1 RARSSGATAGADRA
15 RPEVGPGLLASQVLR
30 GRGVRALTPR
40 PETSCPSPNNTPR
53 SAAATCGG
61 RITRSACPPSTRA
74 PSASSR
80 GCPTGFAPIA
90 VITIAARSSRPSRG
104 QSHAPGSLSAWSGT
118 AAVGA
123 RPEGCGSSD
132 RDGDV
137 VSATSPRVALCFP
150 GQGSQAASMAAGLEE
165 TDLGRRLLAVAA
177 TLGVDLG
184 PAFGGDEELIRPTEV
199 AQPALVF
206 TELVLAAA
214 LPRDLSV
221 VGVAGHSIGE
231 LAAYAVAGAVLPEA
245 ALRLAVERGR
255 LMAAMRDG
263 TMAAVLGLDAATA
276 TRLCAQSAG
285 TVVVANLNA
294 PGQVVVSGEVD
305 AVTVFS
311 ATACAAGARRVL
323 PLKVSGAFHSPLMV
337 GAASE
342 FTRLL
347 DGVELR
353 APSVPVVTNVDAA
366 AVSDAI

>member
-15 RPEVGPGLLASQVLR
+15 SPAGAAGILAAQVLR
-30 GRGVRALTPR
+30 GRGLRALTPR

-53 SAAATCGG
+53 SGAATCGG
-61 RITRSACPPSTRA
+61 RITRSAGPP
-74 PSASSR
+74 
-80 GCPTGFAPIA
+80 
-90 VITIAARSSRPSRG
+90 
-104 QSHAPGSLSAWSGT
+104 
-118 AAVGA
+118 
-123 RPEGCGSSD
+123 
-132 RDGDV
+132 
-137 VSATSPRVALCFP
+137 SPRVALWFP
-150 GQGSQAASMAAGLEE
+150 GQASQAASMAAGLEE

-263 TMAAVLGLDAATA
+263 TMAAVLGLDTA
-276 TRLCAQSAG
+276 TVIRLCTESGG
-285 TVVVANLNA
+285 TVVVANLNG
-294 PGQVVVSGEVD
+294 PGQVVVSGAVD
-305 AVTVFS
+305 AVMAFS
-311 ATACAAGARRVL
+311 ATARAAGARRVL